1 MPMTRAA
8 LTLLTISIPLPAPAL
23 LLGDAGN
30 GARLHA
36 VKCVACH
43 NAQFAGKG
51 EQMYLR
57 EGRMVKSIEG
67 LLARVEFCNKQT
79 RAGLTEDEI
88 NDVVRYLNE
97 SFYQFEVR

>member
-1 MPMTRAA
+1 
-8 LTLLTISIPLPAPAL
+8 
-23 LLGDAGN
+23 
-30 GARLHA
+30 
-36 VKCVACH
+36 
-43 NAQFAGKG
+43 
-51 EQMYLR
+51 MYLR